1 VVRRV
6 VQHICSTFVGCA
18 AQLFWPTYPPAMAHG
33 GSRCLCVDCLSN
45 LAREPSLFI
54 YTRHCNFAGPSFAI
68 INYNVPRYCERR
80 HLVDFARIGIPLL
93 PPLFS
98 SNSKRAGVRA
108 RERAGVA
115 VWQERIVA
123 CVHAESP
130 ALEIQHATLSSASGS
145 LRLWAN
151 LWQLF
156 GRRAPSLPVSPA
168 TRNRPDDRVADALRR
183 LRVSCFP
190 CSSSHHPAMV
200 HILPKFPNPAE
211 AARREREP
219 SQRDLHTCGRLTHP
233 PIPIC
238 AAPTFFFC
246 KNFVLVDNT

>member
-1 VVRRV
+1 MVRRV

-168 TRNRPDDRVADALRR
+168 TRNRPDDRVDDALRR

-190 CSSSHHPAMV
+190 CSSSPHPAMV
-200 HILPKFPNPAE
+200 HILPKFQIPP
-211 AARREREP
+211 RRPDASASPRSGIYTRVVDSLTLL
-219 SQRDLHTCGRLTHP
+219 SQFAQHQHY
-233 PIPIC
+233 
-238 AAPTFFFC
+238 
-246 KNFVLVDNT
+246 